1 MQEESK
7 KIRQNL
13 LFSPRN
19 LAVTTAPPETQV
31 RHVDHW
37 PVIFHD
43 PSRGQAFQENAC
55 PAAFPEK
62 GRIPART
69 AGSGKCRS
77 YQVPEKVKNHFRDLD
92 ELLAVCPQRLFVHN
106 HPIQLCLGFW
116 ASALFFPESWLMSF
130 QLKRKWKSWR
140 MLIFFLL
147 FCLGLTTCSR
157 MWH

>member
-1 MQEESK
+1 M
-7 KIRQNL
+7 
-13 LFSPRN
+13 FSPRN

-43 PSRGQAFQENAC
+43 PSRGQAFQANAC

-69 AGSGKCRS
+69 GWFWQVQKLPGSRKS
-77 YQVPEKVKNHFRDLD
+77 KKPFS
-92 ELLAVCPQRLFVHN
+92 RLRWIVGCVSTAATCAQPPH
-106 HPIQLCLGFW
+106 
-116 ASALFFPESWLMSF
+116 SALSWLLSLGPLLPWVITNVIPIEKKMKV
-130 QLKRKWKSWR
+130 LENVD
-140 MLIFFLL
+140 FLS